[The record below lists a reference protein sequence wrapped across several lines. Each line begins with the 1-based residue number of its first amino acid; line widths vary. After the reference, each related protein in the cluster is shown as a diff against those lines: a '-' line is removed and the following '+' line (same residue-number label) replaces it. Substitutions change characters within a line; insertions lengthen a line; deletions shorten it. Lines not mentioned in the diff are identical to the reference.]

1 MRTHFL
7 WALALLAQPA
17 IAAERKL
24 DFGEVRE
31 GQMPPGF
38 RSAVTGQGKPGNWQV
53 ILDETP
59 SLFPPL
65 TPGAPGQ
72 ATYTAPVASPGPGT
86 QVTIR
91 AMAAGLEDGTATITL
106 A

>member
-7 WALALLAQPA
+7 WALALLGLPA

-38 RSAVTGQGKPGNWQV
+38 RSAVTGDGKPGDWQV

-65 TPGAPGQ
+65 TPGAPS
-72 ATYTAPVASPGPGT
+72 VAR
-86 QVTIR
+86 R
-91 AMAAGLEDGTATITL
+91 AALAQMAQDRTDEHFPRLILDHAIFADL
-106 A
+106 AL